1 MATNISRTG
10 LAATILALAIA
21 IPAGAHA
28 GELQVS
34 FRESAPKDRFTIRN
48 SGTCTVASG
57 RISIDLAGSAGKL
70 IFDTTATG
78 SGVEVFQPF
87 EIVTGRDKLA
97 RLPTVR
103 DGDQRIDLDVRDFA
117 AGDEIAFTIDVDDT
131 LRNSELGQIR
141 VSGSEI
147 SGGRVIFTSGGAS
160 SDGQFSAA
168 ATARVA
174 ASACVS

>member
-1 MATNISRTG
+1 
-10 LAATILALAIA
+10 
-21 IPAGAHA
+21 
-28 GELQVS
+28 
-34 FRESAPKDRFTIRN
+34 
-48 SGTCTVASG
+48 
-57 RISIDLAGSAGKL
+57 
-70 IFDTTATG
+70 
-78 SGVEVFQPF
+78 
-87 EIVTGRDKLA
+87 
-97 RLPTVR
+97 
-103 DGDQRIDLDVRDFA
+103 IDLDVRDFA